1 MILLEIT
8 FWFGLFLLFYSYIG
22 YPLVLMFLNKVL
34 VRKIALKTETMRQLT
49 VSILIAA
56 YNEEAVIRGKLNNC
70 LALNYPFELLEIYV
84 ASDGSLDRTNEIVKG
99 YILKDKR
106 VKLLDFSRV
115 GKANVLNQ
123 AMPNIKSE
131 IVIFSDANTEY
142 LPDVLINLV
151 KHFTD
156 EKVGCVCGRLIYRNP
171 GEIVSGKGESAYWRY
186 ETTLKKMESR
196 LGYVAGANGA
206 IYAIRRELFD
216 SLPSKTINDD
226 FMISMK
232 IVEKGFKCIY
242 DENAVAFEYVAPTI
256 GGEFKRHI
264 RDGAGHYLAIGNLLG
279 LLNPFLGIRAFIFW
293 SHRILRWLA
302 PFILIVLLLA
312 NVFLASLNFYQH
324 VLYLQV
330 LFYVLAISGLL
341 LVKYKK
347 IPFILYVP
355 FYFCSLNLAL
365 LIGFVKVIS
374 GNQKVTWDRTERL

>member
-1 MILLEIT
+1 LILLEIT